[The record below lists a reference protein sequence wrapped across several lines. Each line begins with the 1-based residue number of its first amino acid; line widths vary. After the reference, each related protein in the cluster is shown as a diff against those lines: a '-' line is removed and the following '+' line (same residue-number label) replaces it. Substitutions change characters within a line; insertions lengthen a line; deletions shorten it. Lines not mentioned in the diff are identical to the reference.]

1 MQGLELNK
9 IMAAVL
15 VALILGKIADLL
27 GRALINPGFLE
38 KNAYLVEGASPV
50 ASKQEAGEKELEPIE
65 PLLAKADI
73 EKGKL
78 VAKKCLQCHTFE
90 KGGPNRVGP
99 NLWGIVGAKHGHI
112 EAFNYSSGLKA
123 KEGVWDYETLSL
135 FLHKPRAYISGTK
148 MAFAGLEKAQDRA
161 DLIVYLRTLSD
172 QPLPLVSLK
181 P

>member
-1 MQGLELNK
+1 MRGLELNK
-9 IMAAVL
+9 MMAAVL

-27 GRALINPGFLE
+27 GKALINPNFLE
-38 KNAYLVEGASPV
+38 KNAYHVEGVSV
-50 ASKQEAGEKELEPIE
+50 ANKLGAAEKEPEPIE
-65 PLLAKADI
+65 PLLAKADV

-112 EAFNYSSGLKA
+112 EAFSYSAALKA
-123 KEGVWDYETLSL
+123 KAGVWDYQALNL
-135 FLHKPRAYISGTK
+135 FLHKPRAYVPGTK
-148 MAFAGLEKAQDRA
+148 MAFAGLEKIQDRA
-161 DLIVYLRTLSD
+161 DLIAYLRTLSD
-172 QPLPLVSLK
+172 QPAPLPPSK